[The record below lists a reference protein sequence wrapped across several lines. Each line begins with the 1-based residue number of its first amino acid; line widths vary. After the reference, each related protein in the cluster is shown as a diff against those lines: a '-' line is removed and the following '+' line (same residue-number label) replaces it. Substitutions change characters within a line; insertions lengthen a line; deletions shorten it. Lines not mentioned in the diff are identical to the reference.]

1 MTAFASEEEVEE
13 KMNNVK
19 DELSQK
25 LEIGWATDFEQTAA
39 AQATRIKAL
48 EEGLPKIRDRFKS
61 KVWLLAQPSHSPP
74 LTYICIHTAYC
85 FVMPVWRRELVCV
98 ALTGRMQA
106 DKNDITKVKKMISE
120 LELTMENVGAGSR
133 VKCISCDRSLDRM
146 SEVKPTHI
154 DGFVT
159 SGKSHIRDNFFGKMP
174 RSVGGEHTADR
185 VVVAPLSSFPMP
197 GQGEDKDR
205 PYSSPRIPTRLPP
218 PPASASGSP
227 ATAGASPRTKRIS
240 QDEGGA
246 TKGSGGAGGSV
257 EVGSGLFETPT
268 MEPFPKRKTP
278 RKNPNGHYQELESKL
293 ETTTLEPSQWE

>member
-1 MTAFASEEEVEE
+1 MQHISDRWKAALLVRPLSFLLTHVPLRFRFVTILSSRFHSHALRVFPHTYCPFA
-13 KMNNVK
+13 
-19 DELSQK
+19 Q
-25 LEIGWATDFEQTAA
+25 
-39 AQATRIKAL
+39 
-48 EEGLPKIRDRFKS
+48 
-61 KVWLLAQPSHSPP
+61 
-74 LTYICIHTAYC
+74 
-85 FVMPVWRRELVCV
+85 
-98 ALTGRMQA
+98 
-106 DKNDITKVKKMISE
+106 
-120 LELTMENVGAGSR
+120 
-133 VKCISCDRSLDRM
+133 SLDRM